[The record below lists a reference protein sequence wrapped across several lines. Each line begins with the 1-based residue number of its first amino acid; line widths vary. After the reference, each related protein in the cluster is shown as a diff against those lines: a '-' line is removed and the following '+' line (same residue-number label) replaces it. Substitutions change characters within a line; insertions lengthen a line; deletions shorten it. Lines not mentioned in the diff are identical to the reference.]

1 MSDQPLETAPHRSF
15 ATYLFYALG
24 LAVGIFILVLL
35 FGKRRELTG
44 AFHELNHLNYWW
56 ALAAFVVEALSFVGY
71 AYLQRVVLRMGGAQ
85 LSLSSLTLVSLANI
99 AIAYTIPGEPAV
111 SSAYRYRFF
120 RRRGASGAS
129 AGWAILTILI
139 AQAIGM
145 SLLLLLGVV
154 VALAGNTGA
163 HDTALVIVGLV
174 IVLAAGTLLVRRD
187 LLLRFLH
194 FVVRL
199 AKVVTGHPRDSLE
212 DRIESTLARMRD
224 IPMSTGSTIRV
235 VGIATALWLVDF
247 LCLVCCFGAVH
258 ARIPWSGVLLAFG
271 VSQIAASLPFIPG
284 GIGVVE
290 GSLAVILVAYGT
302 HKVPALAVVLFY
314 RLLTFW
320 LAILVGW
327 SSIGAIEWRVRAAN
341 VRSKSSDG
349 AVLPGGA

>member
-1 MSDQPLETAPHRSF
+1 MSDQPTGTAPPRRF
-15 ATYLFYALG
+15 VTYLFYALG
-24 LAVGIFILVLL
+24 LAVGLFILVLL
-35 FGKRRELTG
+35 FGKRHELTG
-44 AFHELNHLNYWW
+44 AFHELSHLNYWW
-56 ALAAFVVEALSFVGY
+56 VLGAFAAEALSFVGY
-71 AYLQRVVLRMGGAQ
+71 AYLQRVVLRMGGAT

-120 RRRGASGAS
+120 RQRGASGAS

-163 HDTALVIVGLV
+163 HDTALVVVGLLV
-174 IVLAAGTLLVRRD
+174 VLAAGALLVRRD
-187 LLLRFLH
+187 LLLAFLGSIVRFSR
-194 FVVRL
+194 RL
-199 AKVVTGHPRDSLE
+199 TGHPRDALGR
-212 DRIESTLARMRD
+212 RIESTLARMRD
-224 IPMSTGSTIRV
+224 IPMSTGSTLNV
-235 VGIATALWLVDF
+235 VSIATAIWLIDF

-258 ARIPWSGVLLAFG
+258 APIPWHGVLLAFG
-271 VSQIAASLPFIPG
+271 VSQIVASLPFIPG

-302 HKVPALAVVLFY
+302 AKVPALAVVLFY

-327 SSIGAIEWRVRAAN
+327 ACIGAIEWRVRAA
-341 VRSKSSDG
+341 RTRDATTDA
-349 AVLPGGA
+349 AVLAEGS

>member
-1 MSDQPLETAPHRSF
+1 
-15 ATYLFYALG
+15 
-24 LAVGIFILVLL
+24 L
-35 FGKRRELTG
+35 FGRRREVTG

-56 ALAAFVVEALSFVGY
+56 LLGAFATEALSFVGY
-71 AYLQRVVLRMGGAQ
+71 AYLQKVVLRMGGAR

-120 RRRGASGAS
+120 RQHGASGAS
-129 AGWAILTILI
+129 AGWAILSILI

-163 HDTALVIVGLV
+163 HDTALVVVGLV
-174 IVLAAGTLLVRRD
+174 IILAAGTLLVRRD
-187 LLLRFLH
+187 LLLRFLRAL
-194 FVVRL
+194 VKL
-199 AKVVTGHPRDSLE
+199 AKRVTGHPRDDLGE
-212 DRIESTLARMRD
+212 RIEHTLTRMRD
-224 IPMSTGSTIRV
+224 IPMSTGSSIGV
-235 VGIATALWLVDF
+235 VAIATALWLVDF

-258 ARIPWSGVLLAFG
+258 AHIPWSGVLLAFG

-302 HKVPALAVVLFY
+302 HKVPALAVVLIY

-327 SSIGAIEWRVRAAN
+327 TCIAAIEWRVRTDKVRRAA
-341 VRSKSSDG
+341 DG
-349 AVLPGGA
+349 AVLAEGA

>member
-1 MSDQPLETAPHRSF
+1 VSDEPTGTLPQRRF
-15 ATYLFYALG
+15 VTYLFYAVG

-35 FGKRRELTG
+35 FGKRHELTG
-44 AFHELNHLNYWW
+44 AFHELSHLNYWW
-56 ALAAFVVEALSFVGY
+56 TLGAFAAEALSFVGY
-71 AYLQRVVLRMGGAQ
+71 AYLQRVILRMGGAT

-120 RRRGASGAS
+120 RQRGASGAS

-154 VALAGNTGA
+154 VALAGNPGA
-163 HDTALVIVGLV
+163 HDTSLVVVGLV
-174 IVLAAGTLLVRRD
+174 VVLAAGALLVRRD
-187 LLLRFLH
+187 LLLQFLGSLVRFSQR
-194 FVVRL
+194 F
-199 AKVVTGHPRDSLE
+199 TGHPRDALGG
-212 DRIESTLARMRD
+212 RIESTLARMRD
-224 IPMSTGSTIRV
+224 IPMSTGSTINV
-235 VGIATALWLVDF
+235 VSIATAIWLIDF

-258 ARIPWSGVLLAFG
+258 APIPWHGVLLAFG
-271 VSQIAASLPFIPG
+271 VSQIVASLPFIPG

-302 HKVPALAVVLFY
+302 AKVPALAVVLFY

-327 SSIGAIEWRVRAAN
+327 SCIGVIEWRVRAERTRN
-341 VRSKSSDG
+341 GTSDG
-349 AVLPGGA
+349 AVLAEGS

>member
-1 MSDQPLETAPHRSF
+1 VSDQPLETAPRRTF
-15 ATYLFYALG
+15 ATYLFYTIG

-35 FGKRRELTG
+35 FGKRREVTG
-44 AFHELNHLNYWW
+44 AFHELNHLNYWSV
-56 ALAAFVVEALSFVGY
+56 LAAFLAEALSFVGY
-71 AYLQRVVLRMGGAQ
+71 AYLQQVVLRMGGAR

-120 RRRGASGAS
+120 RQRGASGAA

-145 SLLLLLGVV
+145 SLFLLLGVV
-154 VALAGNTGA
+154 VSLAGNTGA

-194 FVVRL
+194 SLVRL
-199 AKVVTGHPRDSLE
+199 AKRVTGHPRNDLGA
-212 DRIESTLARMRD
+212 RIESTLARMRD
-224 IPMSTGSTIRV
+224 IPMSTGSTIGV
-235 VGIATALWLVDF
+235 VSIATALWLVDF

-258 ARIPWSGVLLAFG
+258 APIPWSGVLLAFG

-302 HKVPALAVVLFY
+302 HKVPALAVVLIY

-327 SSIGAIEWRVRAAN
+327 ASIGSIEWRLRTAKDRASAGE
-341 VRSKSSDG
+341 G
-349 AVLPGGA
+349 AVLADGT